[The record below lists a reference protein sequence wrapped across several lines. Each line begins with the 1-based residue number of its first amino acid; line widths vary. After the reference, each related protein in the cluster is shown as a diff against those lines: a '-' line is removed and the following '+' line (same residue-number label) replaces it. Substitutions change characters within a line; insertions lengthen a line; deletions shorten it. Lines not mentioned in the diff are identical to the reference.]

1 MAYIGSGSIAVGSMV
16 SSGGDTRNII
26 QFNGDFILSGAMARS
41 FDDQNFFPYGKDKG
55 ITLSASE
62 GPVPVPTIKLGV
74 DTPWL
79 SYMELDC
86 HRIGP
91 ADGIGVGAPSYITVG
106 PGDYPGQI
114 VTCVINRAAT
124 ASANKITLVLTGSP
138 GNAGAGYLGLFAGG
152 QSIAINGSGGGGVGH
167 LGACWQ
173 MIWTG
178 EFWTIFNKNFNCQ
191 AVTLS

>member
-16 SSGGDTRNII
+16 SSGGDTRKII

-91 ADGIGVGAPSYITVG
+91 ADG
-106 PGDYPGQI
+106 DYPGQM

-124 ASANKITLVLTGSP
+124 ASANKITLVLSGSP
-138 GNAGAGYLGLFAGG
+138 GNAGAGYHSLFPGG
-152 QSIAINGSGGGGVGH
+152 QSISIQGSGNGGAVGH

-173 MIWTG
+173 MLWTG
-178 EFWTIFNKNFNCQ
+178 EFWTIFNKNANCG